1 MKKIILLFL
10 AISSVHFTQA
20 QNLDEIVN
28 NHIKAIG
35 GTENWSK
42 INSMVSD
49 FTMQAQGAEIKVK
62 NTQVN
67 NKAMRT
73 DIAVMGM
80 NGYTIVTNTQGWTFM
95 PFQGQT
101 KPEPMT
107 ADDVKNS
114 QEQLSIMNDFLTY
127 KTKGKK
133 IELHGSDDLEGTE
146 CFKISTTDKD
156 GRVATYWL
164 DKSSYLIL
172 KQVDKIKSNGKE
184 VESTS
189 TFSNYK
195 MLPEGINYPH
205 SVGGDWGEM
214 EVSNVII
221 NSTIDESLF
230 QPSK

>member
-1 MKKIILLFL
+1 MKKIILFL
-10 AISSVHFTQA
+10 IAISTIHLTHA
-20 QNLDEIVN
+20 QNLDEIVS

-35 GTENWSK
+35 GAENWSK
-42 INSMVSD
+42 IQSMVSNI
-49 FTMQAQGAEIKVK
+49 TMKAQGAEIKVV

-80 NGYTIVTNTQGWTFM
+80 NGYTIVTNTKGWNFM

-114 QEQLSIMNDFLTY
+114 QDELSIQGDFLTY
-127 KTKGKK
+127 KAKEKK
-133 IELHGSDDLEGTE
+133 LEYLGTDDLEGTE
-146 CFKISTTDKD
+146 CYKISATEKSGNMT
-156 GRVATYWL
+156 TYWL

-172 KQVDKIKSNGKE
+172 KQVDKMKSNGKE

-189 TFSNYK
+189 TFGNYK

-205 SVGGDWGEM
+205 SIGGDWGEM
-214 EVSNVII
+214 EVTSVVL
-221 NSTIDESLF
+221 NSTIDESIF
-230 QPSK
+230 EPAK